1 LRPDR
6 LEYKFDKAFTRFYK
20 TGDLSAVSSAIAAL
34 PKSAEGDPDALDVAL
49 WLSLVDRDW
58 TKAEQLIE
66 RMGNREGENFS
77 YSGRPTPAE
86 CYSVLMAR
94 LRKDQPE
101 ANQVF
106 AEIRKRLN
114 LRVLEAPQD
123 AELLSNLAVL
133 DGLLNRKEAAISE
146 AKRAANLLPISKD
159 AVWGPGILENLA
171 VVYAWTGDLDLAF
184 ETLGSL
190 TKIPYGIFYGDLK
203 RDPQWEPL
211 RQDPRYDKLLAE
223 LAPRDSDHSGSWP

>member
-1 LRPDR
+1 
-6 LEYKFDKAFTRFYK
+6 
-20 TGDLSAVSSAIAAL
+20 
-34 PKSAEGDPDALDVAL
+34 
-49 WLSLVDRDW
+49 
-58 TKAEQLIE
+58 
-66 RMGNREGENFS
+66 
-77 YSGRPTPAE
+77 
-86 CYSVLMAR
+86 MAR

-123 AELLSNLAVL
+123 AALLSALAVL

-190 TKIPYGIFYGDLK
+190 TEVPYGIFYGDLK
-203 RDPQWEPL
+203 RDPRWEPL
-211 RQDPRYDKLLAE
+211 RQDPRYNRLLAE
-223 LAPRDSDHSGSWP
+223 LAPKD

>member
-1 LRPDR
+1 M
-6 LEYKFDKAFTRFYK
+6 
-20 TGDLSAVSSAIAAL
+20 
-34 PKSAEGDPDALDVAL
+34 AL

-66 RMGNREGENFS
+66 RMGNREGGFFS
-77 YSGRPTPAE
+77 YTNRPTPAE
-86 CYSVLMAR
+86 CYSILMAR

-123 AELLSNLAVL
+123 AELLSSLAVL

-159 AVWGPGILENLA
+159 ALWGPGILENLA
-171 VVYAWTGDLDLAF
+171 VVYAWTGDIDLAF
-184 ETLGSL
+184 ETLGPL
-190 TKIPYGIFYGDLK
+190 TKVPFGITYGELK

-223 LAPRDSDHSGSWP
+223 LAPKD

>member
-34 PKSAEGDPDALDVAL
+34 PKSAEGDPDALDVAV

-66 RMGNREGENFS
+66 RMRSREGGFS
-77 YSGRPTPAE
+77 ESYNIRRTPAE
-86 CYSVLMAR
+86 CYCVLMAR

-123 AELLSNLAVL
+123 AFLLSNLAVL

-159 AVWGPGILENLA
+159 AVWGPGILGNLA

-184 ETLGSL
+184 ETLGPL
-190 TKIPYGIFYGDLK
+190 TEVPYGIFYGDLK
-203 RDPQWEPL
+203 RDPRWEPL

-223 LAPRDSDHSGSWP
+223 LAPRD